1 MAKLVLGDI
10 GRGLDMSDLG
20 MEGLFDYDYAS
31 ATSKALKLYDDSS
44 NYFQFGGSGLTYEKD
59 SKGQVSDVHG
69 TVTSMT
75 LKYSG
80 VTAISVTGL
89 KLDAHSVAEAV
100 LGLDEKSFVALLNGG
115 NDSFSG
121 SKYADT
127 LLGGAGKD
135 TLYGGLGA
143 DDLGGGAAAD
153 TFVFKNVK
161 ESLPTPSGMDHIL
174 DFSISEKDRID
185 LKAIDA
191 NTKLAGNQAFSF
203 IGTSK
208 FDGKA
213 GELRYEKHGSSVYVY
228 GDVNG
233 DKKAD
238 FGIVLEHVTKVTGDF
253 FLL

>member
-1 MAKLVLGDI
+1 MAKLVLGDV
-10 GRGLDMSDLG
+10 GQGFDMSDLG
-20 MEGLFDYDYAS
+20 MEGLFDYDAVS
-31 ATSKALKLYDDSS
+31 ARSNALRLYDNGS
-44 NYFQFGGSGLTYEKD
+44 NYFEFGGSGLTYEKD
-59 SKGQVSDVHG
+59 GKGQVSDVQG
-69 TVTSMT
+69 TVTTMT
-75 LKYSG
+75 LKISG
-80 VTAISVTGL
+80 TTAISVTGI
-89 KLDAHSVAEAV
+89 KLDAHAVAEAV
-100 LGLDEKSFVALLNGG
+100 LGLDEDSFVALLTGG
-115 NDSFSG
+115 NDNFSG

-143 DDLGGGAAAD
+143 DDLGGGAGAD
-153 TFVFKNVK
+153 TFVFKSVK
-161 ESLPTPSGMDHIL
+161 ESVASTSGMDHVL
-174 DFSISEKDRID
+174 DFSVAQKDHID

-213 GELRYEKHGSSVYVY
+213 GELRYEKHGTSTYVY
-228 GDVNG
+228 GDVDG

-253 FLL
+253 FFL